1 MQKISMDYKET
12 LSNLKKD
19 LLKRLEKYV
28 KRRKHVEGVASC
40 MMAFSIKYDLDI
52 EKAQIIAYLHDLT
65 KYESITYHMK
75 NIDQTDKDI
84 FKNDPYYLH
93 ALSAAYIGKT
103 HYQIHD
109 PSILNAVTYH
119 CTGYQDLDIYGK
131 LLIIS
136 DVCEPNRP
144 YENAKDIY
152 ELAFINLEEAYRRSI
167 LIKYKSHLLHNDQ
180 THPWFDT
187 QIFNKK
193 GHI

>member
-12 LSNLKKD
+12 LSKLKKD

-28 KRRKHVEGVASC
+28 KRIKHVEGVVSC

-52 EKAQIIAYLHDLT
+52 EKSQIIAYLHDLT

-75 NIDQTDKDI
+75 NINQTDKDI

-131 LLIIS
+131 L
-136 DVCEPNRP
+136 
-144 YENAKDIY
+144 
-152 ELAFINLEEAYRRSI
+152 
-167 LIKYKSHLLHNDQ
+167 
-180 THPWFDT
+180 
-187 QIFNKK
+187 
-193 GHI
+193 